1 MGSILSRLR
10 ETKVEGR
17 IGSVDSLPGRA
28 ALAEF
33 LDSPVK
39 FVSSHPRIEE
49 VYYRALGDLMN
60 CIRHSPSGGPMLI
73 EGAEFIGCWLE
84 STGTISAELLS
95 RFCPGAA
102 RGTFELF
109 ADFQR
114 EDGLIPYKILA
125 SGPAFRQVQMVT
137 PLARSVWNHYRLRGN
152 GEFLEK
158 MYRAMC
164 RNDRWLETYRN
175 TRKTGCV
182 EAFCT
187 FDTGSDASPRFWHV
201 PDAPY
206 LGDPAR
212 CDPDSPLLPFLAP
225 DMTANVYCQRK
236 YLALMARELNLPDG
250 PGWEEKARRS
260 YESLMRCCYDEQDH
274 YFYDRDR
281 HGRFVR
287 LQSDNLIRVL
297 ACEAG
302 DDAMF
307 EDALRRYLLNTGKYF
322 CRYPLTTMAMDDP
335 RFSQAIAYNSWAGQ
349 VSFLTQIR
357 LPHAFEYHHRYVELT
372 WILHPILTALSRFT
386 RFSGSLSPWLG
397 HEGYGENYSPTML
410 CVLDYLER
418 MSGIFPVPGG
428 DLWFTALVPRGMD
441 HGEVVAEE
449 TGYSRAVDGAL
460 FELINEREVSLI
472 YRDGELLYRFPP
484 GVRLVTDRGGDLRGL
499 IGMTVR
505 RVEGTLEW
513 RGRTLPFAVSGNER
527 LEYRGP
533 GFTRI
538 ANPGVVPPNYGVP
551 DTLTLS

>member
-1 MGSILSRLR
+1 MLSKLR
-10 ETKVEGR
+10 ETKAEDR
-17 IGSVDSLPGRA
+17 IGPVETETGRSV
-28 ALAEF
+28 LAGF
-33 LDSPVK
+33 LDSGVK
-39 FVSSHPRIEE
+39 FVSSRPRIEDL
-49 VYYRALGDLMN
+49 YYRALHDLTG
-60 CIRHSPSGGPMLI
+60 CVVPSPAGGPMLI
-73 EGAEFIGCWLE
+73 EGAEFTGAWLE
-84 STGTISAELLS
+84 STGTISAEILS
-95 RFCPGAA
+95 RFCPEAA
-102 RGTFELF
+102 RRTFELF

-114 EDGLIPYKILA
+114 EDGLIPYKLID

-137 PLARSVWNHYRLRGN
+137 PLARSVWNHYLLRGDKK
-152 GEFLEK
+152 FLEK
-158 MYRAMC
+158 MYRAIS
-164 RNDRWLETYRN
+164 RNDLWLEKYRN
-175 TRKTGCV
+175 TRNTGCV

-206 LGDPAR
+206 LADPAR

-236 YLALMARELNLPDG
+236 YLGLMARELDLPDA

-260 YESLMRCCYDEQDH
+260 FESLMRCCYDGRDH

-287 LQSDNLIRVL
+287 VQSDNLIRVL

-307 EDALRRYLLNTGKYF
+307 EDALRRYLLNTRKYF
-322 CRYPLTTMAMDDP
+322 CRYPITTVAMDEP
-335 RFSQAIAYNSWAGQ
+335 GFSQSIEYNSWAGQ

-372 WILHPILTALSRFT
+372 WILHPIITALSRF
-386 RFSGSLSPWLG
+386 RKFPGSMSAWLG
-397 HEGYGENYSPTML
+397 HEGYGANYSPAML

-428 DLWFTALVPRGMD
+428 DLWFTALIPRGID

-460 FELINEREVSLI
+460 FELINEEGGSSV
-472 YRDGELLYRFPP
+472 YRDGELLYRFPG
-484 GVRLVTDRGGDLRGL
+484 GVRLVTDRSGALRGL
-499 IGMTVR
+499 TGMTVR
-505 RVEGTLEW
+505 RITGTVDWL
-513 RGRTLPFAVSGNER
+513 GRAVPFAVSGNER
-527 LEYRGP
+527 LEYTGP
-533 GFTRI
+533 GFVR
-538 ANPGVVPPNYGVP
+538 AGNPGVVPPNYGDP
-551 DTLTLS
+551 DTLAL